1 MNSME
6 STLMKTAAVHL
17 LVWSLGLNGARAQV
31 ASVEVTPA
39 TGTIV
44 AGRSVQLT
52 ARAKDAAGNVIPG
65 GTVLWLSGPF
75 EIAAVD
81 QAGMVRAFRQG
92 NLKVLAR
99 VGGKVGS
106 AEFTVLPKPAVKVAV
121 AAEAGKLVP
130 GGVIRLTATAT
141 TEDDEPLLG
150 PPMAFRSSAPAI
162 ATVDQAGVVTG
173 RAPGSATLTATTGEA
188 SGTLR
193 VEVIRNPVARLEV
206 AGPAAG
212 RTGDLLRMSARAFD
226 RSGGLIADPPVR
238 WVVSGAGAS
247 IYPDGGLVA
256 ERPGTYLVNAIAGS
270 VTATTTVAIAPRV
283 HDRTFETVGS
293 VVFSDLQAAEGWA
306 IGNAYYVSTIA
317 DRIYAFD
324 ISNPAAP
331 VKTDSVM
338 FDARVVNDISTTAD
352 GKIGVVARQGASNRK
367 NGIAFLDLS
376 SPLHPKLLSEYTAT
390 VSSGVHSAFV
400 DGHHVYL
407 TDDGTRGMKV
417 IDFQDPANPKEVGK
431 WVIDNRHLYVDPS
444 GQVAG
449 RYLHDIQVKDG
460 LAYLAYFKEGVVILD
475 VGSGIKGGSPS
486 NPTFVSRFTY
496 NTTEFYPPDMLAGT
510 HTVFRYGKYLVVG
523 DEVFPQFF
531 DYNTR
536 DRIKTL
542 GRLHVLDVSDIEH
555 PVKVAEYSVPN
566 AGSHNIWIEDDVLY
580 VGNFEAGVRA
590 VDVSGELRGDLYAQ
604 GREIG
609 SIWSASAKGFRPNVP
624 MSWGAQPHRGYV
636 YATDMNSGVWVG
648 RLAPKRLTP

>member
-1 MNSME
+1 
-6 STLMKTAAVHL
+6 MKTAVTLFL
-17 LVWSLGLNGARAQV
+17 LVALVRGQAGAQV
-31 ASVEVTPA
+31 ASVEVSPA
-39 TGTIV
+39 SGTVV

-65 GTVLWLSGPF
+65 GTVVWLSGPF

-81 QAGMVRAFRQG
+81 QSGMVRAFRQG
-92 NLKVLAR
+92 SLKVLAR

-106 AEFTVLPKPAVKVAV
+106 AEFTVLPKPAVKVTIG
-121 AAEAGKLVP
+121 AEGGRLVP
-130 GGVIRLTATAT
+130 GGVVRLTATAT

-150 PPMAFRSSAPAI
+150 PAMVFRSSSPGVAS
-162 ATVDQAGVVTG
+162 VDPSGVVTG
-173 RAPGSATLTATTGEA
+173 RAPGSATITATTAGV
-188 SGTLR
+188 SGSLR
-193 VEVIRNPVARLEV
+193 VEVIKNPVARLEV
-206 AGPAAG
+206 TGPAGG
-212 RTGDLLRMSARAFD
+212 RTGDVLRMSARAFD
-226 RSGGLIADPPVR
+226 RSGGFVADAPVR
-238 WVVSGAGAS
+238 WVVSGGGATV
-247 IYPDGGLVA
+247 YPDGALVA
-256 ERPGTYLVNAIAGS
+256 ERAGAYLVNAIAGA
-270 VTATTTVAIAPRV
+270 VTAATTVTILPRV

-306 IGNAYYVSTIA
+306 IGSVYYVSTIA

-338 FDARVVNDISTTAD
+338 FDARIINDISTTAD
-352 GKIGVVARQGASNRK
+352 GKIGVVSRQGSSVRK

-376 SPLHPKLLSEYTAT
+376 APLHPKLLSEYTAT
-390 VSSGVHSAFV
+390 VSAGVHSAFV
-400 DGHHVYL
+400 DGHYVYL

-417 IDFQDPANPKEVGK
+417 IDFQDPANPREVGK
-431 WVIDNRHLYVDPS
+431 WTMDNRHAYVDPT
-444 GQVAG
+444 GQTAG

-460 LAYLAYFKEGVVILD
+460 LAYLAYFKDGVVILD
-475 VGSGIKGGSPS
+475 VGSGIKGGSPA
-486 NPTFVSRFTY
+486 NPAFVSRYTY

-510 HTVFRYGKYLVVG
+510 HTVFRYGKYLVIG
-523 DEVFPQFF
+523 DEVFPQLF
-531 DYNTR
+531 DSDSR

-542 GRLHVLDVSDIEH
+542 GRLHVLDVTDIEH

-566 AGSHNIWIEDDVLY
+566 AGSHNIWIENDVLY

-609 SIWSASAKGFRPNVP
+609 SIWAASAKGFRPNVP
-624 MSWGAQPHRGYV
+624 MSWGAQPHRGFV
-636 YATDMNSGVWVG
+636 YATDMNSGIWVG

>member
-1 MNSME
+1 
-6 STLMKTAAVHL
+6 MKTAVTLFL
-17 LVWSLGLNGARAQV
+17 LVALVRGQAGAQV
-31 ASVEVTPA
+31 ASVEVSPA
-39 TGTIV
+39 SGTVV

-65 GTVLWLSGPF
+65 GTVVWLSGPF

-81 QAGMVRAFRQG
+81 QSGMVRAFRQG
-92 NLKVLAR
+92 SLKVLAR

-106 AEFTVLPKPAVKVAV
+106 AEFTVLPKPAVKVTIG
-121 AAEAGKLVP
+121 AEGGRLVP
-130 GGVIRLTATAT
+130 GGVVRLTATAT

-150 PPMAFRSSAPAI
+150 PAMVFRSSSLGVAS
-162 ATVDQAGVVTG
+162 VDPSGVVTG
-173 RAPGSATLTATTGEA
+173 RAPGSATITATTAGV
-188 SGTLR
+188 SGSLR
-193 VEVIRNPVARLEV
+193 VEVIKNPVVRLEV
-206 AGPAAG
+206 TGPAGG
-212 RTGDLLRMSARAFD
+212 RTGDVLRMSARAFD
-226 RSGGLIADPPVR
+226 QSGGFVADAPVR
-238 WVVSGAGAS
+238 WVVSGGGATV
-247 IYPDGGLVA
+247 YPDGALVA
-256 ERPGTYLVNAIAGS
+256 ERAGAYLVNAIAGA
-270 VTATTTVAIAPRV
+270 VTAATTVTILPRV

-306 IGNAYYVSTIA
+306 IGSVYYVSTIA

-338 FDARVVNDISTTAD
+338 FDARIINDISTTAD
-352 GKIGVVARQGASNRK
+352 GKIGVVSRQGSSVRK

-390 VSSGVHSAFV
+390 VSAGVHSAFV
-400 DGHHVYL
+400 DGHYVYL

-417 IDFQDPANPKEVGK
+417 IDFQDPANPREVGK
-431 WVIDNRHLYVDPS
+431 WTMDNRHAYVDPT
-444 GQVAG
+444 GQTAG

-460 LAYLAYFKEGVVILD
+460 LAYLAYFKDGVVILD
-475 VGSGIKGGSPS
+475 VGSGIKGGSPA
-486 NPTFVSRFTY
+486 NPAFVSRYTY

-510 HTVFRYGKYLVVG
+510 HTVFRYGKYLVIG
-523 DEVFPQFF
+523 DEVFPQLF
-531 DYNTR
+531 DSGSR

-542 GRLHVLDVSDIEH
+542 GRLHVLDVTDIEH

-566 AGSHNIWIEDDVLY
+566 AGSHNIWIENEVLY

-609 SIWSASAKGFRPNVP
+609 SIWAASAKGFRPNVP
-624 MSWGAQPHRGYV
+624 MSWGAQPHRGFV
-636 YATDMNSGVWVG
+636 YATDMNSGIWVG

>member
-1 MNSME
+1 
-6 STLMKTAAVHL
+6 MKSAIAFL
-17 LVWSLGLNGARAQV
+17 LVVTLAPSQAGAQV
-31 ASVEVTPA
+31 ASVEVSPA
-39 TGTIV
+39 SGTVV

-65 GTVLWLSGPF
+65 GTVVWLSGPF

-81 QAGMVRAFRQG
+81 QAGLVRAFRQG

-106 AEFTVLPKPAVKVAV
+106 ADFTVLPKPAVKVTIG
-121 AAEAGKLVP
+121 AEAGRLVP
-130 GGVIRLTATAT
+130 GGAVRLTATAT

-150 PPMAFRSSAPAI
+150 PAMAFRSSAPAV
-162 ATVDQAGVVTG
+162 ASVDQAGVVTG
-173 RAPGSATLTATTGEA
+173 RAPGSATITATTAGVA
-188 SGTLR
+188 GSLR
-193 VEVIRNPVARLEV
+193 VEVIENPVTRLEV
-206 AGPAAG
+206 TGPAAG
-212 RTGDLLRMSARAFD
+212 RTGDVLRMGARAFD
-226 RSGGLIADPPVR
+226 RSGGTVADAPIR
-238 WVVSGAGAS
+238 WVVSGGGAAV
-247 IYPDGGLVA
+247 YPDGAFVA
-256 ERPGTYLVNAIAGS
+256 ERAGAYLVNAIAGT
-270 VTATTTVAIAPRV
+270 VTAATTVTIAPRV

-306 IGNAYYVSTIA
+306 IGNVYYVSTIA

-338 FDARVVNDISTTAD
+338 FDARIINDISTTAD
-352 GKIGVVARQGASNRK
+352 GKIGVVSRQGSSARK

-390 VSSGVHSAFV
+390 VSAGVHSAFV
-400 DGHHVYL
+400 DGHYVYL

-417 IDFQDPANPKEVGK
+417 IDFQDPTNPREVGK
-431 WVIDNRHLYVDPS
+431 WTMDNRHAYVDPT
-444 GQVAG
+444 GQTAG

-460 LAYLAYFKEGVVILD
+460 LAYLAYFKDGVVILD

-486 NPTFVSRFTY
+486 NPAFVSRYTY

-510 HTVFRYGKYLVVG
+510 HTVFRYGKYLVIG
-523 DEVFPQFF
+523 DEVFPQLF
-531 DYNTR
+531 DSYSR

-542 GRLHVLDVSDIEH
+542 GRLHVLDVSDIER

-566 AGSHNIWIEDDVLY
+566 AGSHNIWIENDVLY

-590 VDVSGELRGDLYAQ
+590 VDMSGELRGDLYAQ

-609 SIWSASAKGFRPNVP
+609 SIWAASAKGFRPNVP
-624 MSWGAQPHRGYV
+624 MSWGAQPHRGFV
-636 YATDMNSGVWVG
+636 YATDMNSGIWVG